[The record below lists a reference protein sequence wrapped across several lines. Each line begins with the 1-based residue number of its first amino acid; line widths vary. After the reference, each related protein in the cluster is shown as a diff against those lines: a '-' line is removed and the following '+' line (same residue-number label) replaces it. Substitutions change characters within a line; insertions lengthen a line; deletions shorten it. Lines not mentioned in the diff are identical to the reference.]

1 MLTCRSVHTLRGL
14 RGPRSDTRGINR
26 RLRTALQNDLA
37 FRILHSP
44 GLNESPVTAI
54 LAIVATKVVAQ
65 TLDTTEAN
73 SLHAI

>member
-14 RGPRSDTRGINR
+14 RGPRSVTREINK
-26 RLRTALQNDLA
+26 RLRTALQNDLV
-37 FRILHSP
+37 FHILHSP
-44 GLNESPVTAI
+44 GLDESPVTAI
-54 LAIVATKVVAQ
+54 PAIVAKEVVAQ